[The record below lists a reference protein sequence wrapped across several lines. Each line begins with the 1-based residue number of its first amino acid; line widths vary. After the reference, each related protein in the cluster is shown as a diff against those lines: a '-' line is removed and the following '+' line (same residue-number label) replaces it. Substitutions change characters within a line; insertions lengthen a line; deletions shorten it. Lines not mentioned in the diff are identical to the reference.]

1 MSIAYF
7 SRVISLLS
15 SFSLAFHS
23 PSTMQLIIPKE
34 EGNKWKISLT
44 FRSTQFNWELW
55 HFRWNFCQTNDLVWL
70 IRQFF
75 VLQSI
80 EPGTFFER
88 MCYFESFPGEWRC
101 IDGIESGS
109 GIEFPS
115 NRLINRFSKTNWRE
129 SNASIVL
136 FSGLSIENKN
146 FSTEF
151 SRWTKS
157 KKTKKNSIQ
166 AFFNPHQSI
175 IENKRFAIIPN
186 HDNFHSHIVRT

>member
-7 SRVISLLS
+7 SRLISLFS
-15 SFSLAFHS
+15 SFPLAYHSPSTRLLLAFHS
-23 PSTMQLIIPKE
+23 PSTMQLIIPKG
-34 EGNKWKISLT
+34 GNKWQIPLT
-44 FRSTQFNWELW
+44 FRSVQFNWELW

-80 EPGTFFER
+80 EPGNFFER
-88 MCYFESFPGEWRC
+88 MCCFESFPGEWRC

-109 GIEFPS
+109 SIDFPS
-115 NRLINRFSKTNWRE
+115 NRLINRLNWRE

-151 SRWTKS
+151 SRWIKDD
-157 KKTKKNSIQ
+157 KK
-166 AFFNPHQSI
+166 
-175 IENKRFAIIPN
+175 IPFKHFSTLIN
-186 HDNFHSHIVRT
+186 R